1 VGAKIEGEAKRC
13 DFYLVDLP
21 GYGYARTAKSN
32 RKMWSRFIE
41 SYLLQSEDLQFVCQ
55 LIDIRHK
62 PMPSDIKMFQW
73 LVAKGLF
80 VLVIATKADKL
91 SRNEQKKSLSN
102 MQKTLGI
109 EEINILPYSSV
120 KNEGRLELLDAIAAV
135 LVE

>member
-1 VGAKIEGEAKRC
+1 
-13 DFYLVDLP
+13 
-21 GYGYARTAKSN
+21 
-32 RKMWSRFIE
+32 
-41 SYLLQSEDLQFVCQ
+41 
-55 LIDIRHK
+55 
-62 PMPSDIKMFQW
+62 MPSDIKMFQW